1 MAYNALA
8 VANALKTMV
17 AALSGMSAAQVQL
30 GVPLTSGPRLCASV
44 TLGSQPLVR
53 KATGLVQRS
62 SRFMVTFYYRIDQNA
77 AGSEAAAA
85 ETTLMQVVDAFLV
98 ALHTDPTIGATCN
111 GNEVD
116 TGLADSPEYMAR
128 GNLEYREY
136 PVIVTARQQTSHAT

>member
-8 VANALKTMV
+8 VAIALKSMV
-17 AALSGMSAAQVQL
+17 AALSGMSAAQVQI
-30 GVPLTSGPRLCASV
+30 GAPLTIGPRLFAYV

-62 SRFMVTFYYRIDQNA
+62 SRFMVTFCYRIDA
-77 AGSEAAAA
+77 DRGASEVATGEAA
-85 ETTLMQVVDAFLV
+85 LMQVVDLFLQ
-98 ALHTDPTIGATCN
+98 ALHNDPTIGATCN
-111 GNEVD
+111 GSEVD
-116 TGLADSPEYMAR
+116 TGLADSPEYTAR